1 MGKMLYK
8 KKSRGTAATASTVYF
23 PAKKQP
29 TLIERLRE
37 AIKKNY
43 NY

>member
-1 MGKMLYK
+1 MKKMKYQ
-8 KKSRGTAATASTVYF
+8 KKSRGNFNSLSTVYF
-23 PAKKQP
+23 PAKKKP

-43 NY
+43 NH

>member
-1 MGKMLYK
+1 MKKIKYQ
-8 KKSRGTAATASTVYF
+8 KKSRGTFNNHSTVYI
-23 PAKKQP
+23 PVKNKP
-29 TLIERLRE
+29 TLVERLRE